1 MGALS
6 RIAAAVFIALFAG
19 LVTAGERADAN
30 AGRATI
36 ADQTGTDRPDT
47 VDQAWVGDY
56 RVRDAHGERRM
67 TVIRDASR
75 VEYRLQGAPIRVWRQ
90 VADGVELQELHP
102 DRGEMVTYAPG
113 DLRVRDNEP
122 AWGQISSLVDPVL
135 RDRLAAGR
143 SGKAFGESLQR
154 YRGLDAQNN
163 SIELDW
169 LAASAMPA
177 RYRIVAGHGKE
188 AHANETIELRGM
200 RRLPAEQAF
209 TPIDGLREKD
219 AADLGD

>member
-6 RIAAAVFIALFAG
+6 RIAAAIFIALFAG

-30 AGRATI
+30 TGRASI
-36 ADQTGTDRPDT
+36 ADQAGTDSAG
-47 VDQAWVGDY
+47 VDEAWIGDY
-56 RVRDAHGERRM
+56 RVHDASGERTM

-90 VADGVELQELHP
+90 VSDGVELQELHP
-102 DRGEMVTYAPG
+102 DRGEMITYAPG
-113 DLRVRDNEP
+113 DLRARGTEP
-122 AWGQISSLVDPVL
+122 AWGQISSLVDPAL

-143 SGKAFGESLQR
+143 SGKAFGESVQR
-154 YRGLDAQNN
+154 YRGRDAGIH

-169 LAASAMPA
+169 LTASAMPA
-177 RYRIVAGHGKE
+177 RYRIVAGQANETGT
-188 AHANETIELRGM
+188 NETIELRSM
-200 RRLPAEQAF
+200 RRLPVVQAF

>member
-6 RIAAAVFIALFAG
+6 RIAAALFIALFAG

-36 ADQTGTDRPDT
+36 ADQAGTDRPGMD
-47 VDQAWVGDY
+47 DAWVGDY

-90 VADGVELQELHP
+90 VSDGVELQELHP
-102 DRGEMVTYAPG
+102 DRGERVTYAPG
-113 DLRVRDNEP
+113 DLRARDKEP
-122 AWGQISSLVDPVL
+122 EWGQISSLVDPAL

-163 SIELDW
+163 RIELDW
-169 LAASAMPA
+169 LTASAMPA
-177 RYRIVAGHGKE
+177 RYRIVAGHVDE
-188 AHANETIELRGM
+188 SRANETIELRGM
-200 RRLPAEQAF
+200 RRLPVEQAF
-209 TPIDGLREKD
+209 TPIDGLREMD
-219 AADLGD
+219 AADHGD